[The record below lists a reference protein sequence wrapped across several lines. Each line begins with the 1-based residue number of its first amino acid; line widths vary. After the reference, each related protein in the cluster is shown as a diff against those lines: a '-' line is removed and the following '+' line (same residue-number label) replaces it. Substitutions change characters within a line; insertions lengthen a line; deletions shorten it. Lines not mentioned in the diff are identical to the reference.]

1 MKKPLLSLL
10 SACFFLF
17 LPHYC
22 ASAQAPARQAAVVG
36 FWQSRAG
43 TVFELYPCNGEEVCG
58 RIVWLKR
65 SRDANGVLRKNF
77 YDPSK
82 SMCGSEVATGLRG
95 DANGSLWKGGTV
107 IDVEKGGRYGMRAR
121 LKGPNLLET
130 RFFKGISFLGR
141 TEPLTRVTAIP
152 GPC

>member
-1 MKKPLLSLL
+1 MKKLYLSLIG
-10 SACFFLF
+10 AIFLLAF
-17 LPHYC
+17 IPC
-22 ASAQAPARQAAVVG
+22 ALAQTRAQPSPVAG
-36 FWQSRAG
+36 LWQSRAG
-43 TVFELYPCNGEEVCG
+43 TIFELYPCNGEEVCG

-65 SRDANGVLRKNF
+65 PRDANGVLRKNF

-82 SMCGSEVATGLRG
+82 SMCGSEVATGLRS
-95 DANGSLWKGGTV
+95 DANGTLWKGGTV

-141 TEPLTRVTAIP
+141 TEPLTRVAAIP

>member
-1 MKKPLLSLL
+1 MKKLYLSLICAIFLLAPL
-10 SACFFLF
+10 ST
-17 LPHYC
+17 
-22 ASAQAPARQAAVVG
+22 ASAQKRTDPSPVIG
-36 FWQSRAG
+36 LWQSRAG

>member
-1 MKKPLLSLL
+1 MKKLYLSLACAVFLLAPL
-10 SACFFLF
+10 SLAL
-17 LPHYC
+17 
-22 ASAQAPARQAAVVG
+22 AQTRTPPPSVIG
-36 FWQSRAG
+36 LWQSRAG
-43 TVFELYPCNGEEVCG
+43 TIFELYPCNGEEVCG

-65 SRDANGVLRKNF
+65 PRDANGVLRKNF

-82 SMCGSEVATGLRG
+82 SMCGSEVATGLRS
-95 DANGSLWKGGTV
+95 DANGYVWKGGTV

-121 LKGPNLLET
+121 LKSPTLLET

-141 TEPLTRVTAIP
+141 TEPLTRVAAVP